1 MLYLDYSRREGEW
14 LPNEH
19 GGRENVEAVEF
30 LRAFNDTVHAESR
43 ARSPS
48 AEESTAWPGVSRPVS
63 QGGLGFSFKWNMGWM
78 HDTLLY
84 FSKDPIYRRYHQDSL
99 TFAMIYEY
107 SERFI
112 NPLSHDEVVHGKG
125 SLLGKMP
132 GDAWQKLA
140 NLRLLLT
147 YMYTRPGKQLLFMGT
162 EIAPDREW
170 NHDRSLDWHLMAD
183 PMRAKFSAFL
193 EELGRLYRATPA
205 LWRGRSRSGR
215 LRMDR
220 RERRTPIRRQLSPA
234 RGGGRVVVVLNLTPT
249 PRPGYRIG
257 APHAGRW
264 LEVFSSDEQRFGGS
278 DVETVVK
285 VEAEPVAMHGFSAV
299 LAPRAA
305 ALGRARAQARVSA
318 PMSAVPVSLRALS
331 ERAGILS
338 RYVDNEGTVRET
350 TDEARIRLLA
360 CLGFAAGDEEAARR
374 TLDGLAAEETAR
386 VVDPVHVCHETD
398 ARRIDACGLALVPDN
413 VRYEVVAIDETSGD
427 EHSVRGNARVRPDGA
442 IVGLRGPKL
451 AAGTY
456 RLVLT
461 LDAGGVRKTVEQW
474 RAVAPATC
482 TPLSDKIGRR
492 RAFGI
497 WTNLYA
503 VRGSRGIGVGNLD
516 DLAGLAE
523 LAGGAGAAFLGL
535 NPLHAL
541 RNRGSR
547 SARTA
552 R

>member
-1 MLYLDYSRREGEW
+1 
-14 LPNEH
+14 
-19 GGRENVEAVEF
+19 VEF
-30 LRAFNDTVHAESR
+30 LRAFNDTVHAEVPG
-43 ARSPS
+43 AITV

-205 LWRGRSRSGR
+205 LWRADPDPEGYAWIDASDARQSVVSY
-215 LRMDR
+215 R
-220 RERRTPIRRQLSPA
+220 RRAGAEE
-234 RGGGRVVVVLNLTPT
+234 VVVVLNLTPT

-264 LEVFSSDEQRFGGS
+264 IEVFSSDESRFGGS
-278 DVETVVK
+278 DVETVREI
-285 VEAEPVAMHGFSAV
+285 EAEPVAMHGF
-299 LAPRAA
+299 P
-305 ALGRARAQARVSA
+305 Q
-318 PMSAVPVSLRALS
+318 SLRL
-331 ERAGILS
+331 ELPP
-338 RYVDNEGTVRET
+338 
-350 TDEARIRLLA
+350 
-360 CLGFAAGDEEAARR
+360 LG
-374 TLDGLAAEETAR
+374 
-386 VVDPVHVCHETD
+386 
-398 ARRIDACGLALVPDN
+398 ALVL
-413 VRYEVVAIDETSGD
+413 
-427 EHSVRGNARVRPDGA
+427 RPA
-442 IVGLRGPKL
+442 
-451 AAGTY
+451 
-456 RLVLT
+456 
-461 LDAGGVRKTVEQW
+461 
-474 RAVAPATC
+474 
-482 TPLSDKIGRR
+482 
-492 RAFGI
+492 
-497 WTNLYA
+497 
-503 VRGSRGIGVGNLD
+503 
-516 DLAGLAE
+516 
-523 LAGGAGAAFLGL
+523 
-535 NPLHAL
+535 
-541 RNRGSR
+541 
-547 SARTA
+547 
-552 R
+552 